1 MMAAMAFLF
10 LSAMATSRQTPSAPP
25 NMAAARGGQFV
36 DAIAVRIEDDIITES
51 EVRELE
57 QFQQLVDGHSQ
68 PRDEVI
74 KELIDQWI
82 VRNEANTTK
91 FPTPSAE
98 DVQHEYDRLV
108 MQFHSGGELNQKLAA
123 AGLSE
128 MAVRR
133 MLEQQIFLARFLD
146 YRFRPAAE
154 VGQSDIENYYEKE
167 LVPELKAK
175 NQTVP
180 PLDDVTDSIR
190 EVLTQRAIGD
200 SSTKWLD
207 DSRTSLRIDISPEPK
222 P

>member
-1 MMAAMAFLF
+1 MMAALAMLF
-10 LSAMATSRQTPSAPP
+10 VTLSAPAPQAASAPGVGS
-25 NMAAARGGQFV
+25 AQHHGEIV

-51 EVRELE
+51 EVRELA
-57 QFQQLVDGHSQ
+57 QFQQLVDGHAQ
-68 PRDEVI
+68 RREDVI

-91 FPTPSAE
+91 FPMPSAE

-108 MQFHSGGELNQKLAA
+108 MHFHSADELNQKIAA

-133 MLEQQIFLARFLD
+133 MLEQQIFLTRFLD
-146 YRFRPAAE
+146 YRFRPAAQI
-154 VGQSDIENYYEKE
+154 GQSDIENYYEKE
-167 LVPELKAK
+167 FVPQLKAK

-180 PLDDVTDSIR
+180 PDDDVADTIR
-190 EVLTQRAIGD
+190 EVLTQRSID
-200 SSTKWLD
+200 ETSTKWLN
-207 DSRTSLRIDISPEPK
+207 DSRASLRIDISPEPK